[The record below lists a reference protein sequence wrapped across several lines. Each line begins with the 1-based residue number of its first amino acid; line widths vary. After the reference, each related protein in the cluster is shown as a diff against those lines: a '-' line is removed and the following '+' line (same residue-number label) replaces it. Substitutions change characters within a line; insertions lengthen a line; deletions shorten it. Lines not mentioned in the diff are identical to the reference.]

1 MGGLNSHFNIASA
14 RFTEDIGAWMQIAAI
29 VPNTTITN
37 AAPPTKPLTPA
48 PLRIA
53 PTISEK
59 IARPAKNRNAVVN
72 IREESMA
79 AYLVT

>member
-1 MGGLNSHFNIASA
+1 MNPMA
-14 RFTEDIGAWMQIAAI
+14 
-29 VPNTTITN
+29 N
-37 AAPPTKPLTPA
+37 AA
-48 PLRIA
+48 
-53 PTISEK
+53 ISEK